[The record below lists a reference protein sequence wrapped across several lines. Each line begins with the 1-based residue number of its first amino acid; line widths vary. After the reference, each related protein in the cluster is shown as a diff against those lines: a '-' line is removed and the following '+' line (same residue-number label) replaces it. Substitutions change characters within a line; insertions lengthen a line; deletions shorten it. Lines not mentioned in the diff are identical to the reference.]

1 MTTGGRLPAA
11 RPVHVPPNVSL
22 GEDSFI
28 EDEGSFE
35 RFFSVRDPGLVLGDR
50 VKAYAWTRF
59 SVEPQGIVEVGH
71 DCLLVGA
78 LFMCADRITLGSDVL
93 VSYYVTIADCDFHP
107 VDPEERRRDAIASS
121 PRGDRAQRPSLAAEP
136 VVIGDGVR
144 IGAGAMV
151 LKGVHV
157 GDGAA
162 IAAGTVVTSDV
173 PAGALVAGNPGR
185 IVEAGSS

>member
-1 MTTGGRLPAA
+1 MTAGVSVPQNVRL
-11 RPVHVPPNVSL
+11 
-22 GEDSFI
+22 GDGSFI

-59 SVEPQGIVEVGH
+59 SVEPQGIVEVGD

-78 LFMCADRITLGSDVL
+78 LFMCADRITLGNDVL
-93 VSYYVTIADCDFHP
+93 ISYYVTIADCDFHP
-107 VDPEERRRDAIASS
+107 VDPEERRRDATASS
-121 PRGDRAQRPSLAAEP
+121 PRGDKAQRPSLAAEP

-144 IGAGAMV
+144 IGAGAMI

-157 GDGAA
+157 GEGAA
-162 IAAGTVVTSDV
+162 VAAGTVVTSDV

-185 IVEAGSS
+185 IVEPGRP